1 VIDHLTVS
9 EDLQMARYD
18 ANVSMLFTDVP
29 FLRRF
34 EAAATAGFEAVEF
47 LWPSLEQL
55 DGLSIEQ
62 FGALIR
68 STGLKVPLFNFDAG
82 DMSAGWRG
90 LAGVPEARAQ
100 YRANL
105 PVAIG
110 LATELGCRKLN
121 ALAGNAQS
129 EDTRGTQLKV
139 LAEGLA
145 EAAEMASPAGISVML
160 EALNR
165 VDFPSYLVLDSAAAL
180 DVVARTGKPN
190 VLYQF
195 DLYHTVMGSEDPIT
209 VARAASGHIGHVQF
223 ADYPGRH
230 EPGTGTLD
238 WSAILHELD
247 SAGYNDW
254 IGLEYKPTDPSSRD
268 FAFLAAIGGSLTG
281 PTAVDA

>member
-1 VIDHLTVS
+1 MPL
-9 EDLQMARYD
+9 YD
-18 ANVSMLFTDVP
+18 ANVSMLFTDLP
-29 FLRRF
+29 FARRF

-47 LWPSLEQL
+47 LWPSPEQL
-55 DGLSIEQ
+55 GGLSIEQ
-62 FGALIR
+62 LGALIR

-100 YRANL
+100 FRANL

-121 ALAGNAQS
+121 ALAGNSTS
-129 EDTRGTQLKV
+129 EETRLTQLEV
-139 LAEGLA
+139 LVEGLA
-145 EAAEMASPAGISVML
+145 EAAEMASPAGVSVML

-165 VDFPSYLVLDSAAAL
+165 VDFPGYLVLDSATAL

-190 VLYQF
+190 VRYQF
-195 DLYHTVMGSEDPIT
+195 DVYHTVMGSEDPIAVT
-209 VARAASGHIGHVQF
+209 RAARGHIGHVQF
-223 ADYPGRH
+223 ADHPGRH

-247 SAGYNDW
+247 SAGYKDW

-268 FAFLAAIGGSLTG
+268 FAFLAAIGGALPG
-281 PTAVDA
+281 PAAFTA